1 MPTTQ
6 AETGTFRTTYI
17 YRVNNPHTGA
27 VEFPEQPFKLY
38 AWVGY
43 CLDQDGRSRVLG
55 YSNDPDEAT
64 ALKHIARNTLSGTDV
79 RVVAARPANAKERDA
94 YLARRAQLAPT
105 DAKRAKWAKALT
117 DAAIDYARTDH
128 QDPDSAIAEAHLA
141 DLVGR
146 AMRDL
151 GDKWEVDRMHVDWSR
166 RITTR
171 ADNAARWFLIAER
184 DLDNHPRAEAIEY
197 RITGYLKQRD
207 ALIAA
212 LEAVTKY

>member
-1 MPTTQ
+1 MPTPQ

-17 YRVNNPHTGA
+17 YKVNNPHTGA
-27 VEFPEQPFKLY
+27 VEFPEQPFRLY

-43 CLDQDGRSRVLG
+43 ALDHNGRSRVIG

-64 ALKHIARNTLSGTDV
+64 AVKHISRNTLSGTDV
-79 RVVAARPANAKERDA
+79 RVVPARPANARERDA

-105 DAKRAKWAKALT
+105 DAKRARWAKRLT
-117 DAAIDYARTDH
+117 DAAVDYARTDRD
-128 QDPDSAIAEAHLA
+128 DPDSAIAEAHLA

-146 AMRDL
+146 ALRDL
-151 GDKWEVDRMHVDWSR
+151 GDKWEADRMHVDWAR

-171 ADNAARWFLIAER
+171 AGNAARWFLIAER
-184 DLDNHPRAEAIEY
+184 DLDNHARAEALDY
-197 RITGYLKQRD
+197 RITGCLKQRD